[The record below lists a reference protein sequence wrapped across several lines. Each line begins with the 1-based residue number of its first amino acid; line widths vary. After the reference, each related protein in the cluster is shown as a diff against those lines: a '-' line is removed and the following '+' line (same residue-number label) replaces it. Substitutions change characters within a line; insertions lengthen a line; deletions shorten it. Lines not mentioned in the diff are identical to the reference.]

1 MITTHYM
8 EEAERLC
15 DRVAVMDQG
24 HVVALD
30 TPDRLIALHGP
41 GTSIEFSSHDA
52 DEASMRALDGVA
64 SAHVSG
70 TSVRLL
76 TRSPETVLAQLLHPD
91 AAGRDGMSNLR
102 VEHGTLEDVFLA
114 LTGRGLELVK
124 AWFALVKT
132 TVRSSFRNRAAL
144 IFTLLIPIF
153 LMVLLGNVLGGGN
166 ASVNIGVANH
176 ARTSLSTS
184 YIGVLKRDK
193 NLVVEQG
200 SAATEFE
207 PAPARRRRGGGG
219 DPARFRD
226 AVSCRSAMCRHRRQS
241 PT

>member
-1 MITTHYM
+1 M

-102 VEHGTLEDVFLA
+102 VEHGALEDVFSRSPDAGWTRESLVCA
-114 LTGRGLELVK
+114 RQDHRAEQLPQPRRAHLHPADPDLPDGPARQRARWWECIGEHRRRQSRAHQPQHLVHRRAQARQEPGRGTGECGHEV
-124 AWFALVKT
+124 
-132 TVRSSFRNRAAL
+132 
-144 IFTLLIPIF
+144 
-153 LMVLLGNVLGGGN
+153 
-166 ASVNIGVANH
+166 
-176 ARTSLSTS
+176 
-184 YIGVLKRDK
+184 
-193 NLVVEQG
+193 
-200 SAATEFE
+200 E